1 MTTIRPLTWKEAKAR
16 AQQRGCSGACVC
28 RECCLDEAAQSIG
41 PVPQDQRPNRGG
53 SSPAKATAPRKP
65 RPRGWREASEKQ
77 IDLIGRL
84 WDEREWDSPLIAQ
97 TLALETYGDGFG
109 GKEASALI
117 DLLFKLPRAGTKA
130 RLQAQAETQQ
140 RMDTE
145 LEEGAL
151 YAHDHPSRSDLA
163 DIEVYRVQR
172 SKSSGKLYALRVLE
186 EGGTEYAPGMVT
198 RLDPSRKLTLEE
210 AKAWGRRTGT
220 CCACY
225 RTLTNPASV
234 EAGVGPVCRAKGWS

>member
-1 MTTIRPLTWKEAKAR
+1 MSQVRPLTWKEAKAR

-28 RECCLDEAAQSIG
+28 RECCLDEAAQSLG
-41 PVPQDQRPNRGG
+41 PAPSERPRGGG
-53 SSPAKATAPRKP
+53 SSRAQAAAPRKP

-77 IDLIGRL
+77 IDLIGKL
-84 WDEREWDSPLIAQ
+84 FNEREWDSPLIAQ
-97 TLALETYGDGFG
+97 TLAFETYEDGFG

-117 DLLFKLPRAGTKA
+117 DLLFKLPRAGTRERKA
-130 RLQAQAETQQ
+130 RQAADMEV
-140 RMDTE
+140 E

-186 EGGTEYAPGMVT
+186 GGGTEYAPGMVT

-225 RTLTNPASV
+225 RTLTNPASI

>member
-1 MTTIRPLTWKEAKAR
+1 MTKVRPLTWKEAKVR
-16 AQQRGCSGACVC
+16 AQARGCSGICTC
-28 RECCLDEAAQSIG
+28 RECCIDEALQSISG
-41 PVPQDQRPNRGG
+41 LPPQGHPRGGG
-53 SSPAKATAPRKP
+53 SSRARATAPRKP

-77 IDLIGRL
+77 IDLIGKL
-84 WDEREWDSPLIAQ
+84 FNEREWDSPLIAQ
-97 TLALETYGDGFG
+97 TLALETYEDGFG

-117 DLLFKLPRAGTKA
+117 DLLFKLPRRGTREREAKQAADNA
-130 RLQAQAETQQ
+130 RMEV
-140 RMDTE
+140 E

-186 EGGTEYAPGMVT
+186 GGGTEYAPGMVT

-225 RTLTNPASV
+225 RTLTNDESIKL
-234 EAGVGPVCRAKGWS
+234 GIGPVCRSKGWG